1 MIIDELINATNHRK
15 PAFRIIVKTKDDKKD
30 ITQLVTD
37 RLINLTLTDNR
48 GFEADLLDLEL
59 SDHDGKLAI
68 PQRNATIE
76 VAIGWK
82 GKGLIEK
89 GEFSVDEI
97 QFSGAP
103 DKLNIRARSA
113 DLKSTLSEKKE
124 RSFHKIKIGELVKQ
138 IATDNKLKEICADKF
153 KSQLIEHI
161 DQQNESDINL
171 LSRIAEQYDAIA
183 TVKNGALL
191 FIERGKAKTASGKDI
206 PQITITKKSGDNYTF
221 TINESDNYKAVRAY
235 WHNLDNGK
243 KGEVI
248 IDENTDVQRVN
259 RTTKKGKQS
268 KLKKNVIVQTQP
280 LTSDS
285 EQIKTLRHTYKTEAS
300 AIQGAKAAFDKMKR
314 GVASFSL
321 TMAYGEPELMPEMP
335 AELKGFKT
343 EIDSSDWIITS
354 VTHNIT
360 DSGFTSAVEFELKQE
375 EQDKQLKKD
384 EN

>member
-1 MIIDELINATNHRK
+1 MIIDDLINATNHRK
-15 PAFRIIVKTKDDKKD
+15 PTFRIIVKTKDDKKD
-30 ITQLVTD
+30 ITQLVSD

-48 GFEADLLDLEL
+48 GFEADMLDLEL

-68 PQRNATIE
+68 PPRNATIE

-82 GKGLIEK
+82 GRGLIEK

-103 DKLNIRARSA
+103 DKLNICARSA

-124 RSFHKIKIGELVKQ
+124 RSFHKIKIGELVKR
-138 IATDNKLKEICADKF
+138 IAEDNKLKDICAERF

-206 PQITITKKSGDNYTF
+206 PQITITKKSGDSYTF
-221 TINESDNYKAVRAY
+221 TINENDNYKAVRAY

-248 IDENTDVQRVN
+248 IDDNTDVQRVN

-268 KLKKNVIVQTQP
+268 KLKKNVLVQNQP
-280 LTSDS
+280 LTRDSD
-285 EQIKTLRHTYKTEAS
+285 QIKTLRHTYKTEAS

-314 GVASFSL
+314 GTASFSL

-335 AELKGFKT
+335 AELKGFKS

-354 VTHNIT
+354 VTHSIN
-360 DSGFTSAVEFELKQE
+360 DSGFTSAVEFELKA
-375 EQDKQLKKD
+375 DAGDRRVKKV
-384 EN
+384 ES

>member
-1 MIIDELINATNHRK
+1 
-15 PAFRIIVKTKDDKKD
+15 
-30 ITQLVTD
+30 
-37 RLINLTLTDNR
+37 
-48 GFEADLLDLEL
+48 
-59 SDHDGKLAI
+59 
-68 PQRNATIE
+68 
-76 VAIGWK
+76 
-82 GKGLIEK
+82 
-89 GEFSVDEI
+89 
-97 QFSGAP
+97 
-103 DKLNIRARSA
+103 
-113 DLKSTLSEKKE
+113 
-124 RSFHKIKIGELVKQ
+124 
-138 IATDNKLKEICADKF
+138 
-153 KSQLIEHI
+153 
-161 DQQNESDINL
+161 
-171 LSRIAEQYDAIA
+171 
-183 TVKNGALL
+183 
-191 FIERGKAKTASGKDI
+191 GKAKTASGKAI
-206 PQITITKKSGDNYTF
+206 PQITITKKSGDSYTF

-268 KLKKNVIVQTQP
+268 KLKKNVLVQTQP

-314 GVASFSL
+314 GTASFSL

-354 VTHNIT
+354 VIHNIT
-360 DSGFTSAVEFELKQE
+360 DSGFTSTIEFELKPE
-375 EQDKQLKKD
+375 EQEKQLKKK